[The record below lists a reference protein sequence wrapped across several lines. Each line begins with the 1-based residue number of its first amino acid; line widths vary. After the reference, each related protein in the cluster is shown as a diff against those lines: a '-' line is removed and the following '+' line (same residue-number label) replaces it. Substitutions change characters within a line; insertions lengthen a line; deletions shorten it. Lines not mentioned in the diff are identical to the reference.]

1 MSYRAPWATYAA
13 GPLVASL
20 IPVLIC
26 TAASA
31 QRLYSRGSAFSEN
44 AASGPNYGNRPTW
57 LPGQQGPVLSQDAPG
72 GGLRG
77 GSPWPSWRQGPA
89 PIYAN
94 PQPWPIWQQAPT
106 QSGIGAGNRGS
117 DSAAS
122 WPPPRPSLAP
132 SAELRSGA
140 GDGGRSTRH
149 PKPRVTH
156 VHVVPPVL
164 RVAPLPAPPPQILA
178 PSSDPPIVVPPDPQQ
193 PPPRQAAAPPP
204 GLPEPVIAT
213 SAMVS
218 EGLANHPGL
227 QPRSPV
233 SSLAQIVSRI
243 STILGAVGA
252 LALALPLA
260 RLLVKALRRR
270 WRRNR
275 RQGPARVVLVGDQ
288 GRTRMIET
296 GGATAA
302 PVIELRLLT
311 SMPVSTLR
319 LAA

>member
-31 QRLYSRGSAFSEN
+31 QRLYSRGSAFSEDV
-44 AASGPNYGNRPTW
+44 ASGPNYGNRPTW

-72 GGLRG
+72 GGFRG

-89 PIYAN
+89 PIYGN
-94 PQPWPIWQQAPT
+94 RQPWPIWQQAPT

-122 WPPPRPSLAP
+122 WPPPRQSLAP
-132 SAELRSGA
+132 SSELRGGA

-156 VHVVPPVL
+156 VHVVPPVP
-164 RVAPLPAPPPQILA
+164 RVVPLPAPPPQILA
-178 PSSDPPIVVPPDPQQ
+178 PSSDPPIVVPPASQQ
-193 PPPRQAAAPPP
+193 PPPQQAAAPPP
-204 GLPEPVIAT
+204 GPPEPVIAT
-213 SAMVS
+213 RAMVS

-260 RLLVKALRRR
+260 RLFVKALRRR

-296 GGATAA
+296 GTAPA
-302 PVIELRLLT
+302 DPVIELRLLT